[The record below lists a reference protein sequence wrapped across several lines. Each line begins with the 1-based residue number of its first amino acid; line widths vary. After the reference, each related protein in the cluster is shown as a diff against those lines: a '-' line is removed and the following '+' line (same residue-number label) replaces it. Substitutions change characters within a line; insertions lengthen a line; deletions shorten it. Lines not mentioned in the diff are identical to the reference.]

1 MIVFTVHA
9 LSLSCLAGCGG
20 HFVARGRESSV
31 ASLKECGR
39 ACRRCTRKGASSPMR
54 KELEITIGPDGEKMS
69 SAESGLACK
78 MIASDDSILTA
89 YRNEASKELEGTN

>member
-1 MIVFTVHA
+1 
-9 LSLSCLAGCGG
+9 
-20 HFVARGRESSV
+20 
-31 ASLKECGR
+31 
-39 ACRRCTRKGASSPMR
+39 MR